1 MPFPF
6 NQTSSRSAKVMP
18 AGSSMVWSAF
28 FYHQLLKLRSQQI
41 DAVWQS
47 WRSLIW
53 LWLSMIMMYFDDNI
67 YILYMNNATH
77 SFEFWDGFSY
87 TNAYLGYPHLVAG
100 SARQLC
106 EGLRGLWW
114 ILQALVVVKSY
125 QSIWI
130 LTFSAFQS
138 GTNPLKQC
146 KNMLPGS

>member
-18 AGSSMVWSAF
+18 VGSSMVWSAF

-41 DAVWQS
+41 DAVWR
-47 WRSLIW
+47 WWILIW
-53 LWLSMIMMYFDDNI
+53 LWLSMIMMYFDDNN
-67 YILYMNNATH
+67 ILHMNNATH
-77 SFEFWDGFSY
+77 SFEFWDGFCY

-100 SARQLC
+100 SARQFC

-114 ILQALVVVKSY
+114 ILQAFKSY

-130 LTFSAFQS
+130 LTFPAFQS